1 MKKLNLLMM
10 LLASFTLVSLSS
22 CGDDDD
28 TPVTPPPTD
37 ITLAVSGGASIEM
50 GAENISKDVTV
61 TASSAAVKDIVV
73 KLSSDAAE
81 GEASFE
87 AAEITIKA
95 GTTVATGKITFM
107 AAKFPK
113 GTEAKK
119 ITVTIGTLTEG
130 VKVDVATTDFSVRG
144 EGAKEPANLTV
155 TANGTSFN
163 TTAAAAPVSVTF
175 TLSEALT
182 ENLGI
187 KITLGEGTSDIF
199 KTMFPVIPTM
209 PIVAGET
216 TFKYD
221 FEMPKGIAG
230 KLVLNFAFDPA
241 NSDAILKT
249 TTLSADFVVDAA
261 PADPTFAIVRP
272 TTGAIVVPN
281 DKDIVETFKVT
292 LSQPATEATTI
303 NLAVTS
309 TATASGVLSAATAE
323 FAVGE
328 ASKDV
333 TITFAHADFTAA
345 SVLADVTVTA
355 SHATIVATT
364 ATIVYNVK
372 GTTVVV
378 PIKALCEVAVGG
390 NGNYFMAKQFVV
402 GDYTSV
408 LHTENIP
415 YTNLTET
422 VIAKIKVGDNITI
435 TGKNNNSG
443 EGDSYLAIAWVDWD
457 GNGTIGADEIVM
469 NEPITA
475 GANGADSPVATKALA
490 VRQGTKAGK
499 YAMRIG
505 TMFGIADDLTTLD
518 DGCGKQETYDFT
530 DLIIDFSL

>member
-1 MKKLNLLMM
+1 
-10 LLASFTLVSLSS
+10 
-22 CGDDDD
+22 
-28 TPVTPPPTD
+28 
-37 ITLAVSGGASIEM
+37 
-50 GAENISKDVTV
+50 
-61 TASSAAVKDIVV
+61 
-73 KLSSDAAE
+73 
-81 GEASFE
+81 
-87 AAEITIKA
+87 TINYTA
-95 GTTVATGKITFM
+95 GTVE
-107 AAKFPK
+107 P
-113 GTEAKK
+113 
-119 ITVTIGTLTEG
+119 G
-130 VKVDVATTDFSVRG
+130 V
-144 EGAKEPANLTV
+144 
-155 TANGTSFN
+155 
-163 TTAAAAPVSVTF
+163 
-175 TLSEALT
+175 
-182 ENLGI
+182 
-187 KITLGEGTSDIF
+187 
-199 KTMFPVIPTM
+199 
-209 PIVAGET
+209 
-216 TFKYD
+216 
-221 FEMPKGIAG
+221 
-230 KLVLNFAFDPA
+230 
-241 NSDAILKT
+241 
-249 TTLSADFVVDAA
+249 
-261 PADPTFAIVRP
+261 DPTFAIVRP

-309 TATASGVLSAATAE
+309 TATAASGVLSAATAE

-469 NEPITA
+469 NEPIVA
-475 GANGADSPVATKALA
+475 GLNGADSPVATKALA

-505 TMFGIADDLTTLD
+505 TMFGIADDPATLG